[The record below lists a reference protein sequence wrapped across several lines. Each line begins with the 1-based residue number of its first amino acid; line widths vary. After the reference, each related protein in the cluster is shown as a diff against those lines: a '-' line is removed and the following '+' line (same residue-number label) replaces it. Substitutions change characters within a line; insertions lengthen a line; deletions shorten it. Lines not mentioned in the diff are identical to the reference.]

1 MNQEPWTDERLDR
14 LASLVE
20 SNARL
25 IQNLSQSSK
34 ENHQLIESN
43 SRVIQNHSQLIESNS
58 RVIQALA
65 QASAEARE
73 EREQLFRRMDQR
85 DEEMQLM
92 HMEIR
97 GMQVEN
103 RRILDIL
110 LNQSQ
115 EDDQDNSHS

>member
-14 LASLVE
+14 LASLIE
-20 SNARL
+20 SNARV
-25 IQNLSQSSK
+25 IQNLSQSI
-34 ENHQLIESN
+34 ENHSQSIEENHKLIESN
-43 SRVIQNHSQLIESNS
+43 A

-85 DEEMQLM
+85 DEE
-92 HMEIR
+92 IR
-97 GMQVEN
+97 GMQLEN

-110 LNQSQ
+110 LNQRR
-115 EDDQDNSHS
+115 ENDPE